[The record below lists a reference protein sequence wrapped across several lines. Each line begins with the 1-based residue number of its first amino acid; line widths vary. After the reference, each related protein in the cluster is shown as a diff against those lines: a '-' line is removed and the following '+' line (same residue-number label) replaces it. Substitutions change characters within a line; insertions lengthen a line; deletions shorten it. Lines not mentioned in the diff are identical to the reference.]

1 MASVQTETAGDG
13 PAAAVNE
20 TAATVSPPSFIAPRP
35 VSQETRDLNYLY
47 VGFMHACALFDD
59 IELGLDDETLNL
71 HLQALNRV
79 RVSNLNAD
87 ENEVLNV
94 LLANEIK
101 QRGDGVQRKAIALLG
116 LKENYAELATLADAI
131 GNLPYGATWANMAEA
146 LGPITWAWK
155 PWLSPGFL
163 TLVVSEPG
171 RGKSMLCLRIAA
183 CFLRGDPWPDGALYT
198 GEAGAVVWCE
208 AEAAQALNLER
219 AKSWGLPLEKIYTP
233 LDDPLADVQLD
244 IPEHQQIVRTM
255 MQRPEVRLLVV
266 DSLRGA
272 HQGDENSST
281 SMETV
286 KWLAELARDTSKP
299 VLLTH
304 HLRKR
309 GLFDIDDKVSLD
321 RVRGS
326 SAIIQT
332 ARLVWAID
340 QPDPGSETRR
350 LSIIKNNMAR
360 FPEPVGLTI
369 GDLGLSFGD
378 APEKPKEDTPVERAI
393 DLLRV
398 LLDDS
403 PMRQPDIEDEAKGSG
418 ISWASMRRAKKQLG
432 VVSKR
437 QPDGWYWSLPIRGVD
452 NDTPSN

>member
-13 PAAAVNE
+13 PAAAANE
-20 TAATVSPPSFIAPRP
+20 MTATVSPPSFIAPRP
-35 VSQETRDLNYLY
+35 VSQETPDLNYLH

-71 HLQALNRV
+71 DLQALNRV

-116 LKENYAELATLADAI
+116 LKENYDELATLADAI
-131 GNLPYGATWANMAEA
+131 GILPYGATWANMAEA

-171 RGKSMLCLRIAA
+171 RGKSILCLRIAA

-198 GEAGAVVWCE
+198 GEVGAVVWCE

-219 AKSWGLPLEKIYTP
+219 AKSWGSPLEKIYTP

-272 HQGDENSST
+272 HRGDENSST
-281 SMETV
+281 SMEIV
-286 KWLAELARDTSKP
+286 KWLAEVARDTGKP

-418 ISWASMRRAKKQLG
+418 ISWASMRRAKNQLG

-437 QPDGWYWSLPIRGVD
+437 QPDGWYWSLPIRVVD